1 MHLEQPSEPSSFR
14 VRYFDT
20 EHMAWLMAVATRA
33 MNSISV
39 RIRSGFVVVDFLF
52 VIQYGLHAS
61 GYRFP
66 LEMGGLAYRSAA
78 HCVGVASATVV

>member
-1 MHLEQPSEPSSFR
+1 
-14 VRYFDT
+14 
-20 EHMAWLMAVATRA
+20 

-39 RIRSGFVVVDFLF
+39 RIHSGFVVVDFLF

-66 LEMGGLAYRSAA
+66 SEMGGLAYRSAA